1 MATAHLLR
9 RASSAFLSSTTT
21 GPLSSRCPLPR
32 RLRQP
37 RAAMA
42 TDSSAAPFQ
51 KIQIQ
56 REDTVRGPA
65 LTLSP
70 PPALS
75 SVSYLSTRKTR
86 RLGRAFLGFS
96 ALTSALSGHSWFEFG
111 SRFAAIERV

>member
-1 MATAHLLR
+1 MGTAHLLR

-21 GPLSSRCPLPR
+21 GPLRPRCPLPR

-70 PPALS
+70 PLLCPLVRLLS
-75 SVSYLSTRKTR
+75 LDSQNPSARE
-86 RLGRAFLGFS
+86 GFS
-96 ALTSALSGHSWFEFG
+96 RVFRTHLRSVRALMVRIWLAFRGD
-111 SRFAAIERV
+111 

>member
-21 GPLSSRCPLPR
+21 GPSRSRCPLS
-32 RLRQP
+32 RLLQP
-37 RAAMA
+37 RASMA

-86 RLGRAFLGFS
+86 RLGRVFLHSPLLCPGTRGSNS
-96 ALTSALSGHSWFEFG
+96 A
-111 SRFAAIERV
+111 RVFAVIERV

>member
-9 RASSAFLSSTTT
+9 RAASAFLSSTTT
-21 GPLSSRCPLPR
+21 GPSRSRCPLS
-32 RLRQP
+32 RLLQP

>member
-9 RASSAFLSSTTT
+9 RAASAFLSSTTT
-21 GPLSSRCPLPR
+21 GPSRSRCPLS
-32 RLRQP
+32 RLLQP

-70 PPALS
+70 PLLCPLVRLLSLDSQNPSALE
-75 SVSYLSTRKTR
+75 
-86 RLGRAFLGFS
+86 GFS
-96 ALTSALSGHSWFEFG
+96 RVFRTHLRSVRALMVRIWLAFRGD
-111 SRFAAIERV
+111 